1 MKKHQYTC
9 GSNLVDAW
17 IPMPLCDER
26 LNSCWACILSFA
38 AKRLNS
44 GCSLR
49 CDERLNFD
57 HYNMNSFD
65 TWIKP
70 GLPMTRGSNL
80 ADAWLKQHFHVV
92 DTWIKPAVSNFPVDA

>member
-1 MKKHQYTC
+1 MKKRKEKMEKTNQYTC

-57 HYNMNSFD
+57 HYNMNS
-65 TWIKP
+65 
-70 GLPMTRGSNL
+70 LTRGSNQ
-80 ADAWLKQHFHVV
+80 DY
-92 DTWIKPAVSNFPVDA
+92 P